1 MPACQLKD
9 IARLAEPGDNVA
21 IVSRRLEAG
30 TDVMDDAGATF
41 SLAHTLLEG
50 HRFAV
55 QPIHA
60 GESVLSWGLPF
71 GRATRGIAPGDY
83 ICNSDILDALR
94 VRQVDFALPDQPNF
108 EDRVVPY
115 ELDESTFT
123 PGVQVPV
130 IDSPPAFDGFDRG
143 AARGVGTRNYIVL
156 LGITSQTA
164 GFVRRLESLLKDQ
177 ADRYPNVDGVVA
189 VAHTEGGSGV
199 DPNNR
204 ELVLRTLAGFMVH
217 SNVGAV
223 LAVDRGTEVVSNRM
237 LENYMRLNRYPL
249 NDVPHRFETLKGG
262 FEEDLAR
269 CAGIV
274 TGWFET
280 VNRVARKPASA
291 SHLNIVLQCGGSDS
305 FSGISGN
312 PLAARV
318 AREIIRFGGKANL
331 AETDELIGG
340 EPYVLD
346 NVRDI
351 ETARTF
357 LHMIE
362 RFQERTAWHGQSVDA
377 NPSGGN
383 KLRGIYNIV
392 LKSIGAARKR
402 HPDVRLDYAID
413 YAVPMKDP
421 GYYFMDSPGNDLEA
435 IAGQVASGGNLI
447 FFITG
452 NGSITNFPFVPTIKF
467 VTTTKRYEMLSGE
480 MDVNAGAYLDGVSM
494 EELGGRT
501 LDLTLR
507 AASGESTCGE
517 RAGHS
522 QTQIWR
528 DWRQTD
534 GSRLQDLSDRPA
546 PAGRP
551 LEVRSKGKSTP
562 PPAFR
567 LPVFE
572 SNGACATDRIGL
584 ILPTS
589 LCSGQIARMAAERLS
604 EKGVGRGAGIS
615 RFVALVHTEG
625 CGVSGGVS
633 EEMYIRTMAGYL
645 THPMTAAALLLEHG
659 CERTHNDF
667 YRQQLVDRGL
677 DPASFG
683 WASVQ
688 LDGGIEKVIDR
699 IEHWF
704 DGTLDG
710 CEEPVAVDAGLS
722 TLRLGVATAGPTTG
736 GSAAT
741 AGPATTLCPATT
753 AGPVSDD
760 VSETFFKLI
769 FDVVD
774 AGGTVVVPDNDALLG
789 NPAFLRR
796 LEDGTISPTLS
807 YGEPASVPGLHVM
820 ETQTA
825 HWVETLTGLGAA
837 GVELVVAG
845 VGGYPLPGH
854 PMIPVLQ
861 VGADDLAGP
870 FREDVDLILTGGPA
884 DRCQAVLDLIRNT
897 AAGRHAPRAVVIGN
911 TDFQITRGL
920 LGVSV

>member
-1 MPACQLKD
+1 MSICRLKD
-9 IARLAEPGDNVA
+9 LARLAEPGDNVA

-30 TDVMDDAGATF
+30 TEMTGEAGASF
-41 SLAHTLLEG
+41 VLAHTLLEG
-50 HRFAV
+50 HRFAIL
-55 QPIHA
+55 PIPA

-71 GRATRGIAPGDY
+71 GRATRDIAPGDY
-83 ICNSDILDALR
+83 ICNADILDALR
-94 VRQVDFALPDQPNF
+94 VRKIDFDLPDHPNF

-123 PGVQVPV
+123 PGEQVPV
-130 IDSPPAFDGFDRG
+130 SDGPPTFEGYDRG
-143 AARGVGTRNYIVL
+143 ASRGVGTRNFIVL

-164 GFVRRLESLLKDQ
+164 GFVRRLESMLKGKVET
-177 ADRYPNVDGVVA
+177 YPNIDGVVT
-189 VAHTEGGSGV
+189 VAHTEGGAGV

-223 LAVDRGTEVVSNRM
+223 LAVDRGTEIVTDRM

-249 NDVPHRFETLKGG
+249 NDVLHRFETLKGG
-262 FEEDLAR
+262 FDEDLER

-274 TGWFET
+274 TGWFED
-280 VNRVARKPASA
+280 VNRVSRKPASA

-312 PLAARV
+312 PLAAQV

-340 EPYVLD
+340 EPYVLN
-346 NVRDI
+346 NVRDL

-383 KLRGIYNIV
+383 KLRGIYNIA

-452 NGSITNFPFVPTIKF
+452 NGSITNFPFVPTVKI

-480 MDVNAGAYLDGVSM
+480 MDVNAGAYLDGVPM
-494 EELGGRT
+494 DELGRQT

-507 AASGESTCGE
+507 TASGELTCGE
-517 RAGHS
+517 KAGHS

-534 GSRLQDLSDRPA
+534 GSRLQVLRDRPA
-546 PAGRP
+546 PTGRP
-551 LEVRSKGKSTP
+551 LAVRSDRASP
-562 PPAFR
+562 PPPFK
-567 LPVFE
+567 LPMYEF
-572 SNGACATDRIGL
+572 NGARATDQIGL

-604 EKGVGRGAGIS
+604 AKGVGRGAGIS

-633 EEMYIRTMAGYL
+633 EEMYIRTMTGYL

-667 YRQQLVDRGL
+667 YRQQLADRGV
-677 DPASFG
+677 DPGGFG

-699 IEHWF
+699 VESWF
-704 DGTLDG
+704 AETLEDRDGPAAS
-710 CEEPVAVDAGLS
+710 EAGLS
-722 TLRLGVATAGPTTG
+722 HLSLGVAGTD
-736 GSAAT
+736 
-741 AGPATTLCPATT
+741 
-753 AGPVSDD
+753 PVSDD
-760 VSETFFKLI
+760 VSEALSRLI
-769 FDVVD
+769 VDVVNED
-774 AGGTVVVPDNDALLG
+774 GTVVVPDNATLLG
-789 NPAFLRR
+789 HPAFVRNLA
-796 LEDGTISPTLS
+796 DGGVKPTLI
-807 YGEPASVPGLHVM
+807 YGEPVPESGLHVM

-825 HWVETLTGLGAA
+825 HWVETLTGLGAS
-837 GVELVVAG
+837 GVELIVAG
-845 VGGYPLPGH
+845 AGGHPLPGH

-861 VGADDLAGP
+861 VAADGLP
-870 FREDVDLILTGGPA
+870 VSYHEDVDLILAGRPENWRE
-884 DRCQAVLDLIRNT
+884 DVLNLIRNT
-897 AAGRHAPRAVVIGN
+897 AAGIHTPRAALLGN
-911 TDFQITRGL
+911 TDFQVTRGL

>member
-1 MPACQLKD
+1 
-9 IARLAEPGDNVA
+9 
-21 IVSRRLEAG
+21 
-30 TDVMDDAGATF
+30 
-41 SLAHTLLEG
+41 
-50 HRFAV
+50 
-55 QPIHA
+55 
-60 GESVLSWGLPF
+60 
-71 GRATRGIAPGDY
+71 
-83 ICNSDILDALR
+83 
-94 VRQVDFALPDQPNF
+94 
-108 EDRVVPY
+108 
-115 ELDESTFT
+115 
-123 PGVQVPV
+123 
-130 IDSPPAFDGFDRG
+130 
-143 AARGVGTRNYIVL
+143 
-156 LGITSQTA
+156 
-164 GFVRRLESLLKDQ
+164 
-177 ADRYPNVDGVVA
+177 
-189 VAHTEGGSGV
+189 
-199 DPNNR
+199 
-204 ELVLRTLAGFMVH
+204 
-217 SNVGAV
+217 
-223 LAVDRGTEVVSNRM
+223 
-237 LENYMRLNRYPL
+237 
-249 NDVPHRFETLKGG
+249 
-262 FEEDLAR
+262 
-269 CAGIV
+269 
-274 TGWFET
+274 
-280 VNRVARKPASA
+280 
-291 SHLNIVLQCGGSDS
+291 
-305 FSGISGN
+305 
-312 PLAARV
+312 
-318 AREIIRFGGKANL
+318 
-331 AETDELIGG
+331 
-340 EPYVLD
+340 
-346 NVRDI
+346 
-351 ETARTF
+351 
-357 LHMIE
+357 
-362 RFQERTAWHGQSVDA
+362 
-377 NPSGGN
+377 
-383 KLRGIYNIV
+383 
-392 LKSIGAARKR
+392 
-402 HPDVRLDYAID
+402 
-413 YAVPMKDP
+413 MKEP

-494 EELGGRT
+494 EELGRKT

-507 AASGESTCGE
+507 AASGALTCGE

-534 GSRLQDLSDRPA
+534 GSRLQDLCDRPA

-551 LEVRSKGKSTP
+551 LTVRTNGKSTP

-572 SNGACATDRIGL
+572 SNGSRATDRIGL

-667 YRQQLVDRGL
+667 YRQQLVGRGL
-677 DPASFG
+677 DPARFG

-699 IEHWF
+699 IETWF
-704 DGTLDG
+704 NETLDDNEG
-710 CEEPVAVDAGLS
+710 PVAVEAGLS
-722 TLRLGVATAGPTTG
+722 TLRLGVATAGLVATVGP
-736 GSAAT
+736 AAT
-741 AGPATTLCPATT
+741 ADPTATLCPAGT
-753 AGPVSDD
+753 AGPVCDE
-760 VSETFFKLI
+760 VSKALSQLI
-769 FDVVD
+769 FDVVN
-774 AGGTVVVPDNDALLG
+774 AGGTAVVPDNDALLG
-789 NPAFLRR
+789 SPAFLQL
-796 LEDGTISPTLS
+796 LENGAASATLN

-845 VGGYPLPGH
+845 VGGHALPGH

-861 VGADDLAGP
+861 VGADDLPGP
-870 FREDVDLILTGGPA
+870 LRDDVDLILTGGPA
-884 DRCQAVLDLIRNT
+884 DWRRGVLDLIRNT
-897 AAGRHAPRAVVIGN
+897 AAGMHAPRAAVVGN

>member
-1 MPACQLKD
+1 MSTCRLKD

-21 IVSRRLEAG
+21 IVSRRIEAG
-30 TDVMDDAGATF
+30 THVVGEDGAVF
-41 SLAHTLLEG
+41 SIAHTVLEG
-50 HRFAV
+50 HRFAIL
-55 QPIHA
+55 PIPA
-60 GESVLSWGLPF
+60 GESALSWGLPF
-71 GRATRGIAPGDY
+71 GRATRDIAPGDY
-83 ICNSDILDALR
+83 ICNADILDALR
-94 VRQVDFALPDQPNF
+94 VRKIDFALPVKPNI

-115 ELDESTFT
+115 KLDESTFT
-123 PGVQVPV
+123 PGEQVPV
-130 IDSPPAFDGFDRG
+130 SDSPPTFEGYDRG
-143 AARGVGTRNYIVL
+143 AARGVGTRNYIIL

-177 ADRYPNVDGVVA
+177 AGRYPNIDGVVA

-223 LAVDRGTEVVSNRM
+223 LAVDRGTEIVTDRM

-249 NDVPHRFETLKGG
+249 NDVPHRFETLKSG
-262 FEEDLAR
+262 FEEELAR

-280 VNRVARKPASA
+280 VNRVPRKPASA

-312 PLAARV
+312 PLAALV

-351 ETARTF
+351 GTARTF

-413 YAVPMKDP
+413 YAVPMKEP
-421 GYYFMDSPGNDLEA
+421 GFYFMDSPGNDLEA

-494 EELGGRT
+494 KELGRQT

-507 AASGESTCGE
+507 AASGELTRGE

-534 GSRLQDLSDRPA
+534 GSRLQDLRDRPA

-551 LEVRSKGKSTP
+551 LEVRPNGESAP
-562 PPAFR
+562 PPVFR

-572 SNGACATDRIGL
+572 SKGSCATDRIGL

-604 EKGVGRGAGIS
+604 EKGVGHGAGIS

-633 EEMYIRTMAGYL
+633 EEMYMRTMAGYL

-667 YRQQLVDRGL
+667 YRQQLVDHGL
-677 DPASFG
+677 DPESFG

-699 IEHWF
+699 IEKWF
-704 DGTLDG
+704 KGTLDG
-710 CEEPVAVDAGLS
+710 REGPDAVEAGLP
-722 TLRLGVATAGPTTG
+722 TLRLGVATAGP
-736 GSAAT
+736 
-741 AGPATTLCPATT
+741 
-753 AGPVSDD
+753 
-760 VSETFFKLI
+760 VSEVVSEALSRLI
-769 FDVVD
+769 HAVVNG
-774 AGGTVVVPDNDALLG
+774 GGTVVVPDNAALLSH
-789 NPAFLRR
+789 PSFIRHLA
-796 LEDGTISPTLS
+796 DGVVKPTLT
-807 YGEPASVPGLHVM
+807 YGEPVSEPGLHVM

-825 HWVETLTGLGAA
+825 HWVETVTGLGAA
-837 GVELVVAG
+837 GVEQVVAG
-845 VGGYPLPGH
+845 VGSHPLPGH

-861 VGADDLAGP
+861 VAADDLPVP
-870 FREDVDLILTGGPA
+870 FHEDVDLMLSGGPEEWRA
-884 DRCQAVLDLIRNT
+884 AVLDLIRKT
-897 AAGRHAPRAVVIGN
+897 AARMHTPRAAVLGN

>member
-1 MPACQLKD
+1 MSVCRLKD

-30 TDVMDDAGATF
+30 THVVGEDGAAF
-41 SLAHTLLEG
+41 SVAHSLLEG
-50 HRFAV
+50 HRFAIRAI
-55 QPIHA
+55 PA
-60 GESVLSWGLPF
+60 GESVLSWGQPF
-71 GRATRGIAPGDY
+71 GRATRDIAPGGY
-83 ICNSDILDALR
+83 ICNGDILDALR

-115 ELDESTFT
+115 ELDETTFT
-123 PGVQVPV
+123 PGEQVPV
-130 IDSPPAFDGFDRG
+130 SDKPPAFEGYDRG
-143 AARGVGTRNYIVL
+143 EARGVGTRNFIVL

-164 GFVRRLESLLKDQ
+164 GFVRRLESRLKEQ
-177 ADRYPNVDGVVA
+177 AERYPNIDGVVA
-189 VAHTEGGSGV
+189 VAHTEGGAGV

-217 SNVGAV
+217 PNVGAV
-223 LAVDRGTEVVSNRM
+223 YAVDRGTEIVTDRM
-237 LENYMRLNRYPL
+237 LENYMRLNGYHL
-249 NDVPHRFETLKGG
+249 NEVLHRFKTLKGG
-262 FEEDLAR
+262 FDEELERSAR
-269 CAGIV
+269 FV

-312 PLAARV
+312 PLAALV
-318 AREIIRFGGKANL
+318 AREIIRFGGKASL

-340 EPYVLD
+340 EPYVLQ

-413 YAVPMKDP
+413 YAVPMKEP

-435 IAGQVASGGNLI
+435 IAGQVASGGNVI

-452 NGSITNFPFVPTIKF
+452 NGSITNFPFVPTIKI

-480 MDVNAGAYLDGVSM
+480 MDVNAGAYLDGESM
-494 EELGGRT
+494 DELGRRT

-507 AASGESTCGE
+507 TASGELTRGE
-517 RAGHS
+517 KAGHS

-534 GSRLQDLSDRPA
+534 GSRLQGLRDRSA
-546 PAGRP
+546 PTGEP
-551 LEVRSKGKSTP
+551 LTVRTNEESTP
-562 PPAFR
+562 PPPFD
-567 LPVFE
+567 LPMYEV
-572 SNGACATDRIGL
+572 NGNRATDRVGL

-604 EKGVGRGAGIS
+604 AKGVGCGAGIS
-615 RFVALVHTEG
+615 RFVTLVHTEG

-633 EEMYIRTMAGYL
+633 EEMYIRTMTGYL
-645 THPMTAAALLLEHG
+645 THPMTGAALLLEHG

-667 YRQQLVDRGL
+667 YRQQLLDRGI
-677 DPASFG
+677 DPAGFG

-688 LDGGIEKVIDR
+688 LDGGIEKAIDR
-699 IEHWF
+699 IETWF
-704 DGTLDG
+704 AETLEDCDG
-710 CEEPVAVDAGLS
+710 PVAGNTGLS
-722 TLRLGVATAGPTTG
+722 DLRLGVA
-736 GSAAT
+736 AAD
-741 AGPATTLCPATT
+741 PL
-753 AGPVSDD
+753 SDD
-760 VSETFFKLI
+760 LSEALSRLI
-769 FDVVD
+769 LDVVSG
-774 AGGTVVVPDNDALLG
+774 GGTVVVPDNSALLDHPSFVCHLADG
-789 NPAFLRR
+789 PAK
-796 LEDGTISPTLS
+796 PTLA
-807 YGEPASVPGLHVM
+807 YGEPFTLPGLHVM
-820 ETQTA
+820 ESQTT
-825 HWVETLTGLGAA
+825 HWVETMTGLGAS

-845 VGGYPLPGH
+845 VGSHPLPGH
-854 PMIPVLQ
+854 PMIPVLLI
-861 VGADDLAGP
+861 GAEDLPGP
-870 FREDVDLILTGGPA
+870 FREDVDHILAGGSEA
-884 DRCQAVLDLIRNT
+884 QRKDILDLIRRT
-897 AAGRHAPRAVVIGN
+897 AASIHTPRAEGLCH
-911 TDFQITRGL
+911 TEFQITPRLLRG
-920 LGVSV
+920 SV